1 MAEQGAPDSYGRR
14 VRVVIR
20 TPRVED
26 AEALGRV
33 HVRAW
38 QAAYRDGL
46 MPDEYLASLSSQE
59 RASMWR
65 DGLANPPR
73 QRASRF
79 VAVADAVVVGFSDVG
94 PAGGDDTAEVGELY
108 AINVDPDYWGT
119 GVGSAL
125 IEAGLAALRDHG
137 FTTAILWVHPDNA
150 RACRFYV
157 ARGWSNEPVKRRQD
171 VLGVEVPE
179 TQFSIVLTLG
189 TAS

>member
-1 MAEQGAPDSYGRR
+1 MS
-14 VRVVIR
+14 VVIR

-26 AEALGRV
+26 ADALGRV

-46 MPDEYLASLSSQE
+46 MPDEYLASLSWQE

-73 QRASRF
+73 RRASRF
-79 VAVADAVVVGFSDVG
+79 VAVADDEVVGFSDGG
-94 PAGGDDTAEVGELY
+94 PADGDDAAAVGELY

-119 GVGSAL
+119 RVGSAL
-125 IEAGLAALRDHG
+125 IEAGLGALRDHG
-137 FTTAILWVHPDNA
+137 FTTAVLWVHPDNA
-150 RACRFYV
+150 RACRFYA
-157 ARGWSNEPVKRRQD
+157 ARGWSDEQIKRRQD

-179 TQFSIVLTLG
+179 TRFSIVLTD
-189 TAS
+189 